1 MYKWRRWPYLFCEDA
16 HVAQTKRNSS
26 LGVTAMLDWEEGE
39 IPCLRQAGL
48 LRSVRGRRNDGIYV
62 VGPECSGPGAT
73 PATEEQEKR

>member
-1 MYKWRRWPYLFCEDA
+1 
-16 HVAQTKRNSS
+16 
-26 LGVTAMLDWEEGE
+26 MLDWEEGE